1 MYSIFHTSHCGST
14 LLSALLSKSV
24 PTLNE
29 PLWSHTLKDLEDPIS
44 VIEEH
49 HLEGTLVKYS
59 SVYCRLM
66 NQVKGKKV
74 FLYRDLASHVK
85 KLKNHAVD
93 MEFHFE
99 AMKDHLN
106 GRFHN
111 LNVEGS
117 DTLKCAIL
125 WADRCFSAIDSKDV
139 LSINADDLFE
149 DPQRVAKKVCRFFE
163 VEYVPTEIT
172 YNVKEAGLNHTDQVI
187 NLDNVVVK
195 NDYTE
200 PVYADDLDLRRWAEE
215 SIVSKWPRLKYF
227 I

>member
-29 PLWSHTLKDLEDPIS
+29 PLWSHTLKDLEDPIPI
-44 VIEEH
+44 IEEL

-59 SVYCRLM
+59 SVYCHLM

-85 KLKNHAVD
+85 KLKAHADD

-111 LNVEGS
+111 INVEGS

-215 SIVSKWPRLKYF
+215 AIVSKWPRLKYF

>member
-44 VIEEH
+44 AIEEL

-66 NQVKGKKV
+66 NQIEGKKV
-74 FLYRDLASHVK
+74 FLYRGLASHVK
-85 KLKNHAVD
+85 KLKDHPDDIA
-93 MEFHFE
+93 FHFE

-111 LNVEGS
+111 INVEGS

-163 VEYVPTEIT
+163 VEYVPTDIT

-215 SIVSKWPRLKYF
+215 AIVSKWPRLKYF